1 MNKFLSIK
9 ITHVL
14 HHVLINWINKV
25 ENLNFLFVELF
36 HELTLFKL
44 FNVRTSN
51 DVNIL
56 LPILHSF
63 NIFLQTNETF
73 LFFSLRRVETKKFCK
88 FTAVWFIF
96 DTSKLDTGA
105 KFFVPGNVRVLLLFL
120 RGGVLNDI
128 SISID
133 LSLSSVFVFF
143 LDLLLGKITD
153 HFDGLSHKFLFD
165 YLDNLAFLKSFTI
178 YIERK
183 ILGINDTLNKGK
195 VSWHKFKF
203 V

>member
-14 HHVLINWINKV
+14 HHVLINRINKV
-25 ENLNFLFVELF
+25 ENFNILFVELF

-44 FNVRTSN
+44 FNFRTGN
-51 DVNIL
+51 NVNVL

-63 NIFLQTNETF
+63 NILLQTDEIF
-73 LFFSLRRVETKKFCK
+73 LFSQRRVETKKFCK

-96 DTSKLDTGA
+96 NTSKLDTGS
-105 KFFVPGNVRVLLLFL
+105 KLLVPGNVRMLLLFL
-120 RGGVLNDI
+120 RGGILNDI

-133 LSLSSVFVFF
+133 LSLGGIVVFF
-143 LDLLLGKITD
+143 LNLLLGKITD

-165 YLDNLAFLKSFTI
+165 NLDNLAFLKSFTI
-178 YIERK
+178 DIEGK
-183 ILGINDTLNKGK
+183 ILGINNTLNKGK
-195 VSWHKFKF
+195 VSGHKFKLI
-203 V
+203 